1 MFQNAPM
8 NPEWQ
13 ISREFVA
20 QGHGVCGLQAT
31 EEDVVMGTTGLVPI
45 DRVVTAT
52 DLVVARGLGWEDQF
66 PGRPGYAALRATHCG
81 GRWWGRG
88 GVVVVAAILA
98 LGFSLSYVFAY
109 FGKLP
114 SLLFLARWFLYKNST
129 CKVKRFF

>member
-52 DLVVARGLGWEDQF
+52 DLVVARGLG
-66 PGRPGYAALRATHCG
+66 
-81 GRWWGRG
+81 
-88 GVVVVAAILA
+88 
-98 LGFSLSYVFAY
+98 
-109 FGKLP
+109 
-114 SLLFLARWFLYKNST
+114 
-129 CKVKRFF
+129 

>member
-31 EEDVVMGTTGLVPI
+31 EDVVMGTTGLVHI

-52 DLVVARGLGWEDQF
+52 DLVARE
-66 PGRPGYAALRATHCG
+66 
-81 GRWWGRG
+81 
-88 GVVVVAAILA
+88 
-98 LGFSLSYVFAY
+98 VF
-109 FGKLP
+109 G
-114 SLLFLARWFLYKNST
+114 
-129 CKVKRFF
+129 